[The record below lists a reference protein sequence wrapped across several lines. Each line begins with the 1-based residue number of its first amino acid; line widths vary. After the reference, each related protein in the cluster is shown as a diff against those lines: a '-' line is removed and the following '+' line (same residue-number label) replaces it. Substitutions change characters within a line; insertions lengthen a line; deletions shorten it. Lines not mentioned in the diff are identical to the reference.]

1 MLCIYTGL
9 QPSSP
14 ALWPPAEAG
23 VYNALFHSFA
33 KEIIAVSA
41 FMVDADR
48 LNARSQAAFD
58 HCPAIHRCGR
68 RAPMFSRRVWA
79 TVRVHADGLVT
90 RHARRAAP
98 LKGGDPMTNRDH
110 LAHSVGFEPT
120 DVSAYGFQDRCHKP
134 LDQLCMNP
142 RITRPGTALVFL
154 RPRTSP
160 PTSGGGAV
168 KSRSPRPLI
177 PLPEESPP
185 GSSTCKG
192 FSSTPRILSL

>member
-1 MLCIYTGL
+1 
-9 QPSSP
+9 
-14 ALWPPAEAG
+14 
-23 VYNALFHSFA
+23 
-33 KEIIAVSA
+33 
-41 FMVDADR
+41 
-48 LNARSQAAFD
+48 
-58 HCPAIHRCGR
+58 
-68 RAPMFSRRVWA
+68 MFSRRVWA

-177 PLPEESPP
+177 PLPVIHRVAQPVRGTIHRPLAWYYYKPFRLHCDALKRPYAIGSRSPHFI
-185 GSSTCKG
+185 SR
-192 FSSTPRILSL
+192 RIQKNFRRAA

>member
-1 MLCIYTGL
+1 
-9 QPSSP
+9 
-14 ALWPPAEAG
+14 
-23 VYNALFHSFA
+23 
-33 KEIIAVSA
+33 
-41 FMVDADR
+41 
-48 LNARSQAAFD
+48 
-58 HCPAIHRCGR
+58 
-68 RAPMFSRRVWA
+68 MFSRRVWA

-120 DVSAYGFQDRCHKP
+120 DVSACGFQDRCHKP

-177 PLPEESPP
+177 PLPVIHRVAQPVGGATHLPP
-185 GSSTCKG
+185 AYAPGVPGCAQSLLYSKVLHCVDLKFRQITI
-192 FSSTPRILSL
+192 FRIWDAFVYLV